1 MKIKKMKKDIFNGKI
16 ATEYN
21 GVVKFTLIFP
31 PVILILCGVMF
42 LLVALFY
49 ENVEYAARIYL
60 YCASS
65 LAIVAGISYPLV
77 TLRLIKIYPKH
88 RKITKGFIKEFVFRE
103 YDGSAERSIYKD

>member
-21 GVVKFTLIFP
+21 GFVKFTLIFP

-49 ENVEYAARIYL
+49 ENVEYVARIFLFYV
-60 YCASS
+60 SS
-65 LAIVAGISYPLV
+65 LAIIAGISYPLI
-77 TLRLIKIYPKH
+77 TLYLIKIYPKH
-88 RKITKGFIKEFVFRE
+88 RKITKHFIKEYHFRE
-103 YDGSAERSIYKD
+103 YDFSTEKNFYKD

>member
-21 GVVKFTLIFP
+21 GFVKFTLIFP

-49 ENVEYAARIYL
+49 ENVEYVARIFL
-60 YCASS
+60 FCVSS
-65 LAIVAGISYPLV
+65 LAIIAGISYPLI
-77 TLRLIKIYPKH
+77 TLYLIKIYPKH
-88 RKITKGFIKEFVFRE
+88 RKITKHFIKEYHFRE
-103 YDGSAERSIYKD
+103 YDFSTEKNFYKD